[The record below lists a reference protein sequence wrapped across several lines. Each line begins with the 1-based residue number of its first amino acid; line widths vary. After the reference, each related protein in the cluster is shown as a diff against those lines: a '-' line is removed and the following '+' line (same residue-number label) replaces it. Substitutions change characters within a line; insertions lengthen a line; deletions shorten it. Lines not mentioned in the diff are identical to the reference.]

1 MDHRFFTLPQLRQAY
16 ADTCEELGRTPRNT
30 SRAAYLGHMRYQIGH
45 KINAHNAAPELPLET
60 PLGA

>member
-1 MDHRFFTLPQLRQAY
+1 MDHRAFSMPELQAAY
-16 ADTCEELGRTPRNT
+16 ADICEELGRTPRNT

-45 KINAHNAAPELPLET
+45 KIKARNAAPELPLET